1 VEQMDIPNA
10 QGFGMQKD
18 EKINFLYQCLIVL
31 IPKGREKLCKGN
43 KLRARALDR
52 LLSNGPLIYML

>member
-1 VEQMDIPNA
+1 MDIPNA

-31 IPKGREKLCKGN
+31 IPKGRENFPRGT
-43 KLRARALDR
+43 
-52 LLSNGPLIYML
+52 S